1 MRELAPNIRFLL
13 WISNAKRVLLRP
25 FAKSRD
31 AQSMCQR
38 YPYIF
43 LTCLLLSLL
52 TLLVSII
59 LPSYKVIEETT
70 RPYYIIVPSFFH
82 VSSSLAESRLRNREM
97 STNAA
102 FSIVQYLYK
111 FTKEGGGGGEE
122 SSPRDKVSQSRTSVQ
137 K

>member
-1 MRELAPNIRFLL
+1 MSLTCMRELAPNIRFLL

-59 LPSYKVIEETT
+59 LPSYKRKPRDLITLLFRVSFTSPPPLLNPAYVIE
-70 RPYYIIVPSFFH
+70 R
-82 VSSSLAESRLRNREM
+82 
-97 STNAA
+97 
-102 FSIVQYLYK
+102 
-111 FTKEGGGGGEE
+111 
-122 SSPRDKVSQSRTSVQ
+122 
-137 K
+137 